1 MFFENPIAKAG
12 LRALA
17 TLFAIWTAITPTM
30 AQDGPEIPGWALTG
44 RDGRT
49 KAKLALA
56 KTFPLS
62 ELEEGKPYNP
72 FGGNAC
78 PEGEYALEL
87 VLADNGLGKLDDG
100 PWKLTLG
107 VELRKASQEEPLAVF
122 SLSLDSRAG
131 RYAQRRFHTGNDLD
145 CDGGNQYSLAVTS
158 ITTEGKVPV
167 DGVELTENWHSKPE
181 ADLEAT
187 FGVHLDN
194 VRAKSHR
201 ALLSWESA
209 GAGVSEYDA
218 EWVFVDMRDGG
229 YEPGITDPYTY
240 KEPVRVSVRDTRIH
254 IDALHPEGRIFAR
267 VRAVAYTDDGKGGTA
282 RETGPWMFAGAEG
295 WDYKNYGMQIAGK
308 SGEHWQRVT
317 GFAEEGKRKTSVS
330 YFDDGMR
337 NRQAITDL
345 GTENRVAVAEN
356 FYDYEGRPS
365 ATPLAVPA
373 QERTLDYI
381 PDFNAFATP
390 GGKRGKERN
399 LYDNGRA
406 ENAKLDDGSGAAR
419 YYSPRN
425 PDANT
430 QAGAMIPDAEGYAY
444 AHTEYTRDATG
455 RVRRQAG
462 AGEAFRDGGGR
473 AVRHFYTDPSQEE
486 LYRLFGPNAGDAS
499 QYRKKATVDPNGQ
512 ASLVYTDLRGKTV
525 ATALTGEAPGNVDP
539 LASIGEGSQ
548 TLEVDLTGRH
558 VTSGD
563 RRITEYRFLNVAPN
577 TAYTFTYNLAA
588 QAKEI
593 AVAGCMECRYAVT
606 FYLIDP
612 AGDRVPL
619 RNPSGKVTDILTAD
633 LNASNCEAVSALE
646 PEPMTAVLA
655 EIGEYAVY
663 KEVRVR
669 DWSVEEI
676 RNSIDLTA
684 EIEAIEEHYTEMITV
699 LKEDCPVD
707 GGGAGA
713 EELIAEAFL
722 DNANAECESIMTEIL
737 SDLDDKGIEINE
749 ENIRAHDRHCEYEYC
764 ADNVAGEVYAMQLS
778 RKREWKALRDEAL
791 AVPGNKYREE
801 FAVTEYLLEH
811 DPFFTQGY
819 GKKKEDRFWDLM
831 EFELGD
837 DLRGSAERIA
847 DPQDR
852 DFWKAPEK
860 GASPVHVLYAEL
872 LRTETGEALADK
884 IDKQRWDIYRGYY
897 EEAKKLLVRE
907 MARDG
912 IEVGEGE
919 EQKEWS
925 CPAMAEKKNPE
936 ASFPD
941 GWKDKDD
948 FDNQVDKFKNT
959 LGLDDGYVSLNTGTD
974 INADRVDLQIKA
986 VTSLCGTVL
995 EEGEKEILTEHIVSY
1010 FRRKKHLAFMFGFF
1024 DKADVGVD
1032 PDLDAIIAMFKE
1044 KDCDIVEKEFVI
1056 ENPFGCAEEKEI
1068 VVPEPFPAFGQ
1079 GSSRVASASGNSVRA
1094 APENPSASAGFVPPS
1109 LSRKSAEKQ
1118 VQSDED
1124 KIMADAL
1131 AVMGIGAVAP
1141 TANTDMANPSIPKK
1155 EIDALVDLYNAT
1167 GGDDWHGSYYLY
1179 PESKA
1184 LWKSFVQDPASVSV
1198 SDLAGLTVMDGHVT
1212 GIELY
1217 SASLDG
1223 NIPASI
1229 NDFRKLTSLNL
1240 ENNKLRGSV
1249 PPLDMPGLT
1258 TLVLA
1263 SNSLSG
1269 EMPDLSAFADLE
1281 TLDLSANAFSGP
1293 VSPSISQ
1300 LENLRVVILHHN
1312 SLDGKIPDLGELTYL
1327 EKFDINSNKIV
1338 GLPDRIT
1345 SKNITLLNFSNNLVR
1360 GIPESLSIPRPDYEG
1375 DYEGLYAMPVV
1386 FLSYNQLSGLPENF
1400 WAKTYGSIFLN
1411 NNEISSL
1418 PSGSGNTKQIY
1429 LRNNKLLALPGDFG
1443 KNDLFPGLKVLDI
1456 GGNKLSPSVLDDLM
1470 DPSRF
1475 GNLKTLGVAGAKI
1488 EAVPAAFCQKFAGLN
1503 TLDLNDNLLLN
1514 IPSGFENLIRSGLER
1529 LFLAGNRF
1537 QEMPQMLSKAYAVTI
1552 TDDWGEEEVEYRGI
1566 STLDLS
1572 RNMISELPKLIHPF
1586 NHHCYDCGHQEA
1598 DNKFHHLR
1606 LDHNLLTDYPWGSPK
1621 VHPGLSLR
1629 HNRLTKIPTPWTA
1642 EMPDG
1647 AELPEGYLPFY
1658 EILRFLDLSYNEID
1672 TYQNIYAT
1680 QAVLN
1685 GNRISKSI
1693 PSWPHKTHES
1703 GVLLEHSGM
1712 ENLDFL
1718 KVFEGPEL
1726 GVDLLVYPNN
1736 GLRYTDII
1744 KSEEIL
1750 NVREGVQEPIIFKL
1764 PNFIQGKSSVKYELA
1779 DRSLVSAQMF
1789 DPVTCSSEYGSLFSF
1804 KWEYETDLGWKQVL
1818 PGDKTDMDADGFSP
1832 SQREVSLADGMER
1845 LKLSIKFNHQQIDKQ
1860 KHYVNESLPNIFE
1873 GYDNGGINHGD
1884 YFSSLLLDHKHFSPS
1899 NPWESNRSHLVT
1911 PETLVVK
1918 EYEIENKRPTL
1929 CLNPTT
1935 TGTHWF
1941 YRVYTATEYTH
1952 ILREQCEKNVE
1963 RIVEERKRQTVDS
1976 LYSAKM
1982 SEFYRLSET
1991 ACMDNIRTDRLAYEY
2006 TPKEH
2011 HYTLY
2016 YYDQAGNLKETV
2028 PPEGVAPL
2036 DKAKVAE
2043 LAAKKRLRDSGVDPG
2058 ALENLDESLYPA
2070 HRLRTRYQYDALNR
2084 LAWQRSPDG
2093 GAVHFRYDAL
2103 GRLRLS
2109 QNARQAREDKA
2120 SYIKYDA
2127 LGRTVESGEMEGFAT
2142 DLSMDDGESNDDDDP
2157 GDLRDKLNNPAYP
2170 GPDDAGLTLRHVTRT
2185 HYDRRAAQ
2193 DLLPEGFPQDF
2204 EPENLRKRVS
2214 WTERLEEGPG
2224 GEAVTAHYS
2233 YDIHGNVKSLVQCQ
2247 SGLEP
2252 KRTDYVYDLLSGNV
2266 NYVFYQ
2272 FGKPDQF
2279 AHRYDYDAD
2288 NRLLE
2293 VHTSAD
2299 RLVWH
2304 REATYRYYAH
2314 GPLRRVELGQA
2325 AAPQGTDYYYTLQGW
2340 LKGVNAVGDE
2350 SDPGS
2355 AAAKDAFAYR
2365 LGYYEGDYSPVN
2377 AGKAPKGEAGLWEKQ
2392 EAENGNRG
2400 LYNGNIS
2407 WMVTDLP
2414 YAGEQDGAREKG
2426 VQGMLYRY
2434 DQLNR
2439 LVKARSLS
2447 GYAAATG
2454 AFAARE
2460 AVMPYDTDYSY
2471 DANGNI
2477 LTLERR
2483 NKDGEL
2489 GHKFSYSYNRDA
2501 DGELA
2506 DNRLRRVLNDPEV
2519 AAAVGGSSK
2528 PAGWDERVYDN
2539 EPLPDRQPEHYRS
2552 LTVSGAG
2559 ASVEA
2564 GRDVEAVAGE
2574 ILLKPGF
2581 EVKAGAQALF
2591 RAEPV
2596 PEEKPE
2602 LFAEQ
2607 TDPDNYVYDEIG
2619 NLLEDKAAKV
2629 RIDWL
2634 PDGKVAR
2641 VRKTLDAGEQVTL
2654 FAYDASG
2661 NRISKTVRTP
2671 DGEERTTHYLR
2682 DASGNPM
2689 ATYEDGKLAEQPVY
2703 GSSRLGLYR
2712 PRTGTPAGDLRVGL
2726 RNYELTNHLG
2736 NVLAVISDKASA
2748 DGNPDVLSTN
2758 DYFPFG
2764 LTMKGRSFSAGKY
2777 RYGFNGKEKD
2787 ENGEWG
2793 GHTNYDY
2800 GFRIYNPA
2808 IAKFLSVDPLTKSY
2822 PMLTPYQFASN
2833 RPIDGVDLDGLEY
2846 LNKDEARVKVTNGEL
2861 HINLDNMNLGFRT
2874 AWRSSEI
2881 AAVEED
2887 NFHNLVSTWDPG
2899 YIGKST
2905 LVGQIEAPALPTFPD
2920 MLNLDNGYGA
2930 NDPHYVTGRHEVE
2943 GMGRYKYNPKFQS
2956 QRFLNGM
2963 TYNVM
2968 KTRATSA
2975 ISVTLEV
2982 LKFGLEA
2989 YNIYA
2994 NNKDMELIE
3003 SHRLLF
3009 ANNVIKDMEIAIN
3022 KDWFPEK
3029 FKNKQDLGAISNVV
3043 LTGVNPSKNKEI
3055 YEIGMKIVNEISKNP
3070 TIYKYD
3076 KKKDPFYLKGQ
3087 FDQAKRDAFNDRK
3100 FIEFIK
3106 SFPL

>member
-17 TLFAIWTAITPTM
+17 ALFAIWTAVTPSP

-49 KAKLALA
+49 RAKLALT

-87 VLADNGLGKLDDG
+87 VLADNGLGKTDDG

-181 ADLEAT
+181 ADLET
-187 FGVHLDN
+187 EFGVHLDN

-209 GAGVSEYDA
+209 GAGVAEYDA

-399 LYDNGRA
+399 LYNNGRA

-512 ASLVYTDLRGKTV
+512 ASLAYTDLRGKTV
-525 ATALTGEAPGNVDP
+525 ATSLTGEAPGNVDP
-539 LASIGEGSQ
+539 LSSIGEGSQ

-612 AGDRVPL
+612 AGERVPL

-737 SDLDDKGIEINE
+737 SDLDGKGIEINE

-778 RKREWKALRDEAL
+778 RKREWKTLRDEAL

-995 EEGEKEILTEHIVSY
+995 EEGEKEILIEHIVSY

-1068 VVPEPFPAFGQ
+1068 LVPEPFPAFGQ

-1094 APENPSASAGFVPPS
+1094 TPENPSASAGFVPPS

-1118 VQSDED
+1118 VQSDEA

-1141 TANTDMANPSIPKK
+1141 TANTDMADPSIPKK

-1167 GGDDWHGSYYLY
+1167 GGDDWQLDYGK
-1179 PESKA
+1179 EA
-1184 LWKSFVQDPASVSV
+1184 WAEFVKNPNSANIADLTGVSV
-1198 SDLAGLTVMDGHVT
+1198 YDGHIRGIDLQRVNLKGQLPSSLSDLKKLENLNLSSNSLEGP
-1212 GIELY
+1212 IP
-1217 SASLDG
+1217 SLDG
-1223 NIPASI
+1223 FKDIMWLELYNNRLSGHIPNLGSSTQLSTIRLDDNNLSGPIPDLGNLSQLYHLNLQNNNLSGAIPDLGNMPQLYFLNLQNNNLSGTIPASI
-1229 NDFRKLTSLNL
+1229 STLGQLGDLNL
-1240 ENNKLRGSV
+1240 SHNQ
-1249 PPLDMPGLT
+1249 
-1258 TLVLA
+1258 
-1263 SNSLSG
+1263 LSG
-1269 EMPDLSAFADLE
+1269 
-1281 TLDLSANAFSGP
+1281 
-1293 VSPSISQ
+1293 Q
-1300 LENLRVVILHHN
+1300 
-1312 SLDGKIPDLGELTYL
+1312 IPDLGGLEELSQLYL
-1327 EKFDINSNKIV
+1327 
-1338 GLPDRIT
+1338 
-1345 SKNITLLNFSNNLVR
+1345 SNNQFTGMSGDLPQYAYDIDLAHNRLNTFPQGWGVTDASTVNLSFNE
-1360 GIPESLSIPRPDYEG
+1360 ISALPNNVWDMFPEALI
-1375 DYEGLYAMPVV
+1375 
-1386 FLSYNQLSGLPENF
+1386 
-1400 WAKTYGSIFLN
+1400 LN
-1411 NNEISSL
+1411 NNRITQIPGCSEDGEARIRQIYLKGNDLTSLPHDFGLNGKFPNLTKLDIGDNPFGEIPPSLYDGAHFSNLIGLGLSNLGIEEIPQAFCDNNKQLADLDLSHNKLSSL
-1418 PSGSGNTKQIY
+1418 PSNFSELVRSELRLLSLADNSFEVFPESLYKGYRKVHEPVPEWGEPGWIEYRNALEQLD
-1429 LRNNKLLALPGDFG
+1429 LRNNKIEIIPELSPSTCEEDCGHDVHDMPGAYFVLRLDGNQITEYPHKGPNVYYHLTLNNNRLTSIPDKWKMSEYDGSVGPLRVMLLENNRIEEFSEVLTDMISLRGNSIRKIIVAKENWHDSRRLLDNNNIEEIVISEE
-1443 KNDLFPGLKVLDI
+1443 NDNYSWSSYYLSI
-1456 GGNKLSPSVLDDLM
+1456 SGNKL
-1470 DPSRF
+1470 RF
-1475 GNLKTLGVAGAKI
+1475 T
-1488 EAVPAAFCQKFAGLN
+1488 
-1503 TLDLNDNLLLN
+1503 N
-1514 IPSGFENLIRSGLER
+1514 I
-1529 LFLAGNRF
+1529 
-1537 QEMPQMLSKAYAVTI
+1537 
-1552 TDDWGEEEVEYRGI
+1552 
-1566 STLDLS
+1566 
-1572 RNMISELPKLIHPF
+1572 
-1586 NHHCYDCGHQEA
+1586 
-1598 DNKFHHLR
+1598 
-1606 LDHNLLTDYPWGSPK
+1606 
-1621 VHPGLSLR
+1621 
-1629 HNRLTKIPTPWTA
+1629 
-1642 EMPDG
+1642 
-1647 AELPEGYLPFY
+1647 
-1658 EILRFLDLSYNEID
+1658 
-1672 TYQNIYAT
+1672 
-1680 QAVLN
+1680 
-1685 GNRISKSI
+1685 
-1693 PSWPHKTHES
+1693 
-1703 GVLLEHSGM
+1703 
-1712 ENLDFL
+1712 
-1718 KVFEGPEL
+1718 
-1726 GVDLLVYPNN
+1726 VDLDNPEKPNPDLLSQPFEHLGN
-1736 GLRYTDII
+1736 YTQFASEVSMEFSDGSVINAGDI
-1744 KSEEIL
+1744 
-1750 NVREGVQEPIIFKL
+1750 
-1764 PNFIQGKSSVKYELA
+1764 
-1779 DRSLVSAQMF
+1779 
-1789 DPVTCSSEYGSLFSF
+1789 DPVTCSDKLGQLFSF
-1804 KWEYETDLGWKQVL
+1804 RWESNSGDGWKTVQPQNGAQATPSGFYPDQKEIVYRKHM
-1818 PGDKTDMDADGFSP
+1818 GDI
-1832 SQREVSLADGMER
+1832 R
-1845 LKLSIKFNHQQIDKQ
+1845 LKIKLDESVSKFNNPLETLSYLDDSHPP
-1860 KHYVNESLPNIFE
+1860 YW
-1873 GYDNGGINHGD
+1873 GINHSLQYV
-1884 YFSSLLLDHKHFSPS
+1884 YFPGRVEYDPGQ
-1899 NPWESNRSHLVT
+1899 PI
-1911 PETLVVK
+1911 VK
-1918 EYEIENKRPTL
+1918 QYDIKRTVPTL
-1929 CLNPTT
+1929 CLTPTT
-1935 TGTHWF
+1935 TGTNWF

-1963 RIVEERKRQTVDS
+1963 RIVEERKRQTIDS
-1976 LYSAKM
+1976 LYDAKM

-2036 DKAKVAE
+2036 DKTKVAE
-2043 LAAKKRLRDSGVDPG
+2043 LATKKRLRDSGADPG

-2142 DLSMDDGESNDDDDP
+2142 DLSMDDGEDNDDDDP
-2157 GDLRDKLNNPAYP
+2157 DDLRAKLNNPAYP
-2170 GPDDAGLTLRHVTRT
+2170 GPDDTGLTLRHVTRT

-2204 EPENLRKRVS
+2204 EPENLRKRVA

-2224 GEAVTAHYS
+2224 GDAVTAHYS

-2247 SGLEP
+2247 PGLDP

-2266 NYVFYQ
+2266 SYVFYQ

-2325 AAPQGTDYYYTLQGW
+2325 APQGTDYYYTLQGW

-2355 AAAKDAFAYR
+2355 AATKDAFAYR

-2414 YAGEQDGAREKG
+2414 YAGRQDGAREKG

-2439 LVKARSLS
+2439 LVKARSLR
-2447 GYAAATG
+2447 GYEAATG

-2671 DGEERTTHYLR
+2671 DGEERTTRYLR

-2712 PRTGTPAGDLRVGL
+2712 PQTGTLAGDLRVGL
-2726 RNYELTNHLG
+2726 RNYELTNHQG
-2736 NVLAVISDKASA
+2736 NVLAVISDRASA

-2777 RYGFNGKEKD
+2777 RYGFQGQESDTETGFVNYKYRMHDPVIGRFFAVDPLAPDYPWNSPYAFSENRVIDGIELEGLEWYYTADGRYAGKYGTSDEIRIIKSD
-2787 ENGEWG
+2787 ANSIKSFAKFIKPFIKNTTTPPVYRESILFSESSSSTQVKVIKKIWSQKKSFHPIKSINVINDKKSKLAASAVADGKLTVNMGLQENGE
-2793 GHTNYDY
+2793 TLFNNYHNLINTFVHEDQHFKGIGDAVFQHFEIAMY
-2800 GFRIYNPA
+2800 QTSHSSFKRGTKNYKEYIKGVANGYLQDQEGFISRALFNAETVGKREQWLNDPEKNKYIKMYNKNVKSFNKTFNENRK
-2808 IAKFLSVDPLTKSY
+2808 AKNF
-2822 PMLTPYQFASN
+2822 N
-2833 RPIDGVDLDGLEY
+2833 RPS
-2846 LNKDEARVKVTNGEL
+2846 NK
-2861 HINLDNMNLGFRT
+2861 
-2874 AWRSSEI
+2874 
-2881 AAVEED
+2881 
-2887 NFHNLVSTWDPG
+2887 
-2899 YIGKST
+2899 
-2905 LVGQIEAPALPTFPD
+2905 
-2920 MLNLDNGYGA
+2920 
-2930 NDPHYVTGRHEVE
+2930 
-2943 GMGRYKYNPKFQS
+2943 
-2956 QRFLNGM
+2956 
-2963 TYNVM
+2963 
-2968 KTRATSA
+2968 
-2975 ISVTLEV
+2975 
-2982 LKFGLEA
+2982 
-2989 YNIYA
+2989 
-2994 NNKDMELIE
+2994 
-3003 SHRLLF
+3003 
-3009 ANNVIKDMEIAIN
+3009 
-3022 KDWFPEK
+3022 
-3029 FKNKQDLGAISNVV
+3029 
-3043 LTGVNPSKNKEI
+3043 
-3055 YEIGMKIVNEISKNP
+3055 
-3070 TIYKYD
+3070 
-3076 KKKDPFYLKGQ
+3076 
-3087 FDQAKRDAFNDRK
+3087 
-3100 FIEFIK
+3100 
-3106 SFPL
+3106 